1 MKVGDWVKFEN
12 FWRGKIGRVI
22 KMGNFPNYWLVRW
35 LDGHETWEEIDYI
48 EVINESRRS
57 SNESV

>member
-48 EVINESRRS
+48 EVINESR
-57 SNESV
+57 